1 MLYGLYLSATGV
13 MTNSYRQDVIAN
25 NLANA
30 ETVGFKKD
38 LALFKERPTAA
49 QEMRQPPGWTDP
61 LMESLG
67 GGTFATPTQVDT
79 TQGELEH
86 TGSNLDMAIEG
97 NGYFSI
103 NDHGQQRLT
112 RNGQFMSDNQGHL
125 ILSNGRQQQ
134 VLDQS
139 GKPIVLD
146 GTLRDVTSVSEDGVI
161 TQAGKPVGRI
171 GIFEVPDPAQLR
183 KEGDTL
189 LSYPDANAVRPST
202 NSQLRSEFVEH
213 ANVDAATE
221 LTQLMETQRQLEA
234 NANMIRYQDQT
245 LGELVNTV
253 GKIG

>member
-38 LALFKERPTAA
+38 LALFKERLTAA
-49 QEMRQPPGWTDP
+49 QEMRQSPTWTDP
-61 LMESLG
+61 LMEAIG
-67 GGTFATPTQVDT
+67 GGTLATPTQVDT

-86 TGSNLDMAIEG
+86 TGSNLDMAIIG
-97 NGYFSI
+97 NGYFAV
-103 NDHGQQRLT
+103 NDRGQQRLT
-112 RNGQFMSDNQGHL
+112 RNGQFMVDNQGHL
-125 ILSNGRQQQ
+125 ILANGKQQQ
-134 VLDQS
+134 VLDPS

-146 GTLRDVTSVSEDGVI
+146 GTLRDVTSVSQDGVI

-171 GIFEVPDPAQLR
+171 GLFDVPDPSQLS
-183 KEGDTL
+183 KQGDTL
-189 LSYPDANAVRPST
+189 LSYPDPSQVRPSS
-202 NSQLRSEFVEH
+202 NSFVRSEFVEH
-213 ANVDAATE
+213 ANVDPATE